1 MVKFYNC
8 MRLFQRFYRT
18 RIIIVSITALS
29 LAATPSFASRLDSK
43 RGEQVDI
50 KKRLETTERLL
61 DATEN
66 READIVREMQANDR
80 KIIEIQDQLD
90 GLKARLNQ
98 KVAARNRLEL
108 KLAKLEKELAATEAE
123 LIVTEK
129 ALAYKRAVFNKR
141 VTAIYKKGTTS
152 TLEVLLGASDLGDLF
167 RRIGYVEMIARHD
180 AKLVAD
186 VYEIKVAAEKHRD
199 RLETDRKVVA
209 RDRLVL
215 IDQENEVR
223 KAGKQVAAKHE
234 LFRNELKRQENML
247 ARIEREQNRLK
258 ITEDML
264 ESSSR
269 LVAAQIRTLEQG
281 GSIDHAY
288 SRRISGVGFMK
299 PSSESITSGYGMRR
313 HPILGYSRMHT
324 GVDFG
329 AAHGS
334 PIYAS
339 HSGTVIVAGR
349 MGGYGKTVVISH
361 GGGLSTLYAHN
372 SQLRVGVGRDVE
384 RGDVIA
390 NAGSTGLSTG
400 PHLHFE
406 VRVNGSPQNP
416 MNWLD

>member
-1 MVKFYNC
+1 M
-8 MRLFQRFYRT
+8 
-18 RIIIVSITALS
+18 ALS
-29 LAATPSFASRLDSK
+29 LLATPSFASQLGSK
-43 RGEQVDI
+43 RSEQVDI

-61 DATEN
+61 NATEK

-90 GLKARLNQ
+90 GLRAQLDK
-98 KVAARNRLEL
+98 KVAGRNRLEL
-108 KLAKLEKELAATEAE
+108 KLAKLEKELGIAEAE

-129 ALAYKRAVFNKR
+129 RLTYKRAVFNNR
-141 VTAIYKKGTTS
+141 VAAIYKKGTTS
-152 TLEVLLGASDLGDLF
+152 TLEVLLSASDLGDLF
-167 RRIGYVEMIARHD
+167 RRISYVEMIARND

-186 VYEIKVAAEKHRD
+186 VYEIKVAAEGHRD
-199 RLETDRKVVA
+199 RLGADRKVVA
-209 RDRLVL
+209 KDRLVL
-215 IDQENEVR
+215 IDQENEIR
-223 KAGKQVAAKHE
+223 KARKQVAIKYE
-234 LFRNELKRQENML
+234 LFRNELKRQENIL
-247 ARIEREQNRLK
+247 ARVEREQNRLK

-288 SRRISGVGFMK
+288 SRRISGVGFMR
-299 PSSESITSGYGMRR
+299 PGSGSITSGYGMRR

-324 GVDFG
+324 GVDFK

-334 PIYAS
+334 PVYAS
-339 HSGTVIVAGR
+339 HSGTVIMAGR

-361 GGGLSTLYAHN
+361 GGGLSTLYGHN
-372 SQLRVGVGRDVE
+372 SQLLVSVGQDVE
-384 RGDVIA
+384 RGDAIA